1 MELVNRKEA
10 TDKVLYLQRKLYRWS
25 KGGNQDF
32 GRLYNLTYNPN
43 FLSQAWYMLR
53 RNSGSRTPGIDEV
66 TLKTIEDEIGIGIL
80 LTKIQNSGI
89 DPSNRISSGGNI
101 SLNQGNPP

>member
-1 MELVNRKEA
+1 MELVNRKVA
-10 TDKVLYLQRKLYRWS
+10 TDKVLHLQRELYRWS

-53 RNSGSRTPGIDEV
+53 RNSGLRTPGMESS
-66 TLKTIEDEIGIGIL
+66 
-80 LTKIQNSGI
+80 IQRHRNW
-89 DPSNRISSGGNI
+89 
-101 SLNQGNPP
+101 